1 LKNPTFSPQIVADK
15 RRSGKQSA
23 EKQKIQRLILLSRLD
38 EKWAEKTNKK
48 SLYALLPMSY
58 MCESS

>member
-1 LKNPTFSPQIVADK
+1 MGEDCQPCQNCQKSPRLKNPTFSPQIVADK

-38 EKWAEKTNKK
+38 
-48 SLYALLPMSY
+48 
-58 MCESS
+58 